1 MTVQVIAL
9 IKSKNN
15 TFQNIQI
22 IGYEFRLIW
31 DAVIWLLKIKIK
43 YIIDVT
49 LVIIAQLSFYH
60 WNIMRSWII

>member
-31 DAVIWLLKIKIK
+31 DAVIWLLKIIIK